1 LPSSAEEE
9 EEEEAAARGSRGK
22 RRRGRSRGGAA
33 RSPRTAETAQ
43 RIKRNRR
50 LKANN
55 RERNRMHNLNA
66 ALDALREVLPTFP
79 EDAKLTKIETLRFAH
94 NYIWALTETLRLA

>member
-1 LPSSAEEE
+1 RPVEEPG
-9 EEEEAAARGSRGK
+9 ARGLRRPEGK
-22 RRRGRSRGGAA
+22 RRPGRSRGAPRTA
-33 RSPRTAETAQ
+33 RTAETAQ
-43 RIKRNRR
+43 RIKRSRR

-66 ALDALREVLPTFP
+66 ALDALRDVLPTFP

>member
-1 LPSSAEEE
+1 EELRTAPSAPGC
-9 EEEEAAARGSRGK
+9 RGLK
-22 RRRGRSRGGAA
+22 RRAAGRNRGTPRTV
-33 RSPRTAETAQ
+33 RTAETAQ

-66 ALDALREVLPTFP
+66 ALDALRDVLPTFP
-79 EDAKLTKIETLRFAH
+79 DDAKLTKIETLRFAH